1 MEVIFAIVVL
11 ILSVVAHEVSHGY
24 AAYIM
29 GDPTAKYAGRLSLNP
44 VKHLDPVGSFVVPLL
59 TYFLG
64 GFIIGWAKP
73 VPYNP
78 FNLRNQR
85 WGEAIV
91 GIAGPAVNLLIALVF
106 GMILRFA
113 DSFVFLGPSFFAVAS
128 LIVFINV
135 LLMVFNLVPIPPLD
149 GSKLLF
155 AVLPDRWHE
164 ARVFLERHFIF
175 VLLFFLFVLW
185 QFILPIV
192 QWVYRLITGSVL

>member
-64 GFIIGWAKP
+64 GFIIGWAKS

-91 GIAGPAVNLLIALVF
+91 GIAGPAVNL
-106 GMILRFA
+106 
-113 DSFVFLGPSFFAVAS
+113 
-128 LIVFINV
+128 
-135 LLMVFNLVPIPPLD
+135 
-149 GSKLLF
+149 
-155 AVLPDRWHE
+155 
-164 ARVFLERHFIF
+164 
-175 VLLFFLFVLW
+175 
-185 QFILPIV
+185 
-192 QWVYRLITGSVL
+192 